1 MTIELILFGL
11 ITGFTSGFFGIGG
24 GMVLVPLLLYA
35 GYDMKESVAISIMQM
50 VFSSIFGSF
59 LNLRKQKHLIVDGLL
74 VGIGGFTGGL
84 FSGSIIATLSSQ
96 TLQYMFI
103 LILIASIL
111 KIFKTPVNHE
121 DEIKRP
127 NKLFLILI
135 GMGIGAF
142 AMSIGV
148 GGTIMLTPLLV
159 GFMRYQLKIATTL
172 SLFFVVFSSIAGF
185 ISLSLSNQ
193 MLYNEG
199 VIVGFGSLI
208 GVYFGIKVKN
218 MVHIK
223 SYKNSVLILFTII
236 LIFMIKKAV
245 WG

>member
-111 KIFKTPVNHE
+111 KIFKTPVDHE

-223 SYKNSVLILFTII
+223 SYKNAVLILFTII

>member
-1 MTIELILFGL
+1 MIIELLLFGL

-35 GYDMKESVAISIMQM
+35 GFHMKEAVAISIMQM

-59 LNLRKQKHLIVDGLL
+59 LNLRNQKHLIIDGLL
-74 VGIGGFTGGL
+74 VGIGGFIGGL
-84 FSGSIIATLSSQ
+84 FSGTIIATVSGI

-111 KIFKTPVNHE
+111 KIFKTPVDHS

-135 GMGIGAF
+135 GMAIGAF

-193 MLYNEG
+193 MLYSEG
-199 VIVGFGSLI
+199 VLVGIGSLI

-223 SYKNSVLILFTII
+223 SYKTSVLILFTII
-236 LIFMIKKAV
+236 LIFMIKKAF

>member
-1 MTIELILFGL
+1 MTFELLLFGA

-24 GMVLVPLLLYA
+24 GMVLVPFLLYA
-35 GYDMKESVAISIMQM
+35 GFDMKESVAISIMQM

-59 LNLRKQKHLIVDGLL
+59 LNLRKQRHLIVDGLL
-74 VGIGGFTGGL
+74 VGMGGFIGGL
-84 FSGSIIATLSSQ
+84 FSGPILSTLSSQ

-111 KIFKTPVNHE
+111 KIFQTSVEHN
-121 DEIKRP
+121 DEVKKP
-127 NKLFLILI
+127 NKLFLIFI
-135 GMGIGAF
+135 GMAIGSF

-159 GFMRYQLKIATTL
+159 GFMRYNLKIATTL

-193 MLYNEG
+193 MLYQEG
-199 VIVGFGSLI
+199 LTVGLASLV
-208 GVYFGIKVKN
+208 GVYFGIKVKG
-218 MVHIK
+218 MVNIK
-223 SYKNSVLILFTII
+223 SYKTSVLVLFCVI
-236 LIFMIKKAV
+236 LIFMVKKV
-245 WG
+245 VFP

>member
-111 KIFKTPVNHE
+111 KIFKTPVDHE

>member
-1 MTIELILFGL
+1 MTLELLLFGA

-35 GYDMKESVAISIMQM
+35 GFDMKEAVAISIMQM

-59 LNLRKQKHLIVDGLL
+59 LNLRKQTHLIVDGLL
-74 VGIGGFTGGL
+74 VGIGGFIGGL
-84 FSGSIIATLSSQ
+84 FSGAIIATLASQ

-103 LILIASIL
+103 AILIASIL
-111 KIFKTPVNHE
+111 KIFKTSVDHN
-121 DEIKRP
+121 DEVKKP
-127 NKLFLILI
+127 NKLFLVLI
-135 GMGIGAF
+135 GFAIGMF

-159 GFMRYQLKIATTL
+159 GFMRYNLKIATTL

-185 ISLSLSNQ
+185 ISLSYSGQ
-193 MLYNEG
+193 MLYQEG
-199 VIVGFGSLI
+199 LIVGIASLI

-218 MVHIK
+218 FIHIK
-223 SYKNSVLILFTII
+223 SYKNAVLILFTII
-236 LIFMIKKAV
+236 LIFMIQKAFFP
-245 WG
+245 